1 MVETIFTLLMLV
13 VLQAVLG
20 FDNLLY
26 ISLISKRLP
35 SHQQN
40 KARRWGIAL
49 AIVLRIALL
58 FALIQLIQMFEQPFI
73 TFQNSWVKCQPNL
86 HALLILLGGAF
97 ILYTSVKEI
106 WHISRLQFYEKV
118 HKKSSYIKVLATI
131 IVMNLVF
138 SFDSILSAM
147 ALTKDPQTG
156 EYQFW
161 VMAAA
166 ILLGG
171 VLMLALAGRIA
182 EFLEKNRLYE
192 VLGLFIL
199 FLVGIMLITEGGHL
213 AQLSFFGRSITPMSK
228 TTFYF
233 VLIILVLIDIVQ
245 ARFQKKIAMQKKDE
259 V

>member
-26 ISLISKRLP
+26 ISLTSNRLP
-35 SHQQN
+35 KHQQN

-49 AIVLRIALL
+49 AIVLRIVLL
-58 FALIQLIQMFEQPFI
+58 FLLIQLIQMFEQPLI
-73 TFQNSWVKCQPNL
+73 HFQNSWIKCQPNL
-86 HALLILLGGAF
+86 HALLVLLGGVF
-97 ILYTSVKEI
+97 ILYTAVKEI
-106 WHISRLQFYEKV
+106 WHISRLQFDEKV
-118 HKKSSYIKVLATI
+118 YKKSSYFKVLTTI

-147 ALTKDPQTG
+147 ALTKDRQTG
-156 EYQFW
+156 EYKFW
-161 VMAAA
+161 VMALA

-171 VLMLALAGRIA
+171 VLMLALANRIA

-213 AQLSFFGRSITPMSK
+213 AQLYFFEQSITPMSK

-233 VLIILVLIDIVQ
+233 ILIVLVLIDIVQ
-245 ARFQKKIAMQKKDE
+245 ARFQKKISLQKKDE